1 MVQQPVEVKSTMCV
15 HQNNQ
20 SCDCA
25 SRCGCMNV
33 LSIED
38 EIKLL
43 EAGRQR
49 MQVQLGMTERKIEG
63 LKKKI

>member
-1 MVQQPVEVKSTMCV
+1 MCIPVQNP
-15 HQNNQ
+15 
-20 SCDCA
+20 SCTCA
-25 SRCGCMNV
+25 DQCGCMNA

-38 EIKLL
+38 EIKML

-49 MQVQLGMTERKIEG
+49 MQVHLEMTERRIEG

>member
-1 MVQQPVEVKSTMCV
+1 
-15 HQNNQ
+15 
-20 SCDCA
+20 
-25 SRCGCMNV
+25 MNS

-49 MQVQLGMTERKIEG
+49 MQVQITMTERRIEG

>member
-15 HQNNQ
+15 NVQNQ

-25 SRCGCMNV
+25 GRCGCVNI

-43 EAGRQR
+43 EADRQR
-49 MQVQLGMTERKIEG
+49 MQVRLGITERRIEE

>member
-1 MVQQPVEVKSTMCV
+1 MTS
-15 HQNNQ
+15 
-20 SCDCA
+20 
-25 SRCGCMNV
+25 

-49 MQVQLGMTERKIEG
+49 MQVSLGMTERRIEALKRKI
-63 LKKKI
+63 